1 MFCFCNP
8 FCFRLLSTMLF
19 VYIHISPWLSFT
31 GICLVKL
38 EVGDIDLRSC
48 AAEDFYCGLCYA
60 GGTREGRK
68 KKKVLFHLGS
78 NLWLGLPALAKLKI
92 WSWLSVAW
100 LAALCQHC
108 CMSKTDQVK
117 HLIVSSGLKIVSM
130 LFFPSV
136 CLNID
141 LLLLFSLS
149 CPCKIY
155 LSLPLMFQRS
165 NTENV
170 N

>member
-1 MFCFCNP
+1 MTKLYRHMSGKVRSRWHWPPQLCCWRF
-8 FCFRLLSTMLF
+8 LLWTL
-19 VYIHISPWLSFT
+19 
-31 GICLVKL
+31 
-38 EVGDIDLRSC
+38 
-48 AAEDFYCGLCYA
+48 LCWGQE
-60 GGTREGRK
+60 GGNK
-68 KKKVLFHLGS
+68 KKNEKVLFHLGS

-117 HLIVSSGLKIVSM
+117 HLTVSSGLKTISM
-130 LFFPSV
+130 LFFPSA

-149 CPCKIY
+149 CPCKNY